1 MTTPKPNLPANTNQT
16 PQSVHVIS
24 EKRKVRLLIVGK
36 GTEKGDISAFQFAR
50 ANVIKSYK
58 SIDKNKYEIIS
69 YDVSTAKELVD
80 KINQQDIDS
89 IRSLDIFSHGG
100 ETALY
105 MTVGEPRYRS
115 DGSLWGDVR
124 GALDTADRWA
134 FRNAALYRNN
144 KALLSHAAVI
154 ADSTSLYSIEFD
166 RFTDNVKVEL
176 HGCNTAKPNEGGI
189 FSEPD
194 PADNFAGEFSK
205 ILFEAGHVNSIVIG
219 SPVQSN
225 PSINGDNT
233 TIKQQ
238 NYRHGRRCIFRN
250 GKKIGETKE
259 KGHIDENM
267 LSKMQ

>member
-134 FRNAALYRNN
+134 
-144 KALLSHAAVI
+144 
-154 ADSTSLYSIEFD
+154 
-166 RFTDNVKVEL
+166 
-176 HGCNTAKPNEGGI
+176 
-189 FSEPD
+189 
-194 PADNFAGEFSK
+194 
-205 ILFEAGHVNSIVIG
+205 
-219 SPVQSN
+219 
-225 PSINGDNT
+225 
-233 TIKQQ
+233 
-238 NYRHGRRCIFRN
+238 
-250 GKKIGETKE
+250 
-259 KGHIDENM
+259 
-267 LSKMQ
+267 